1 MNDSDTKPHHSGKT
15 GTCTEDW
22 LVSPDA
28 VDASGA
34 AIDYGYY
41 EIWAGAGRYMPR
53 YQDNIADF
61 IVGKLLELQLK

>member
-1 MNDSDTKPHHSGKT
+1 MPAGVANGNGRYFPIKETFDRNPS
-15 GTCTEDW
+15 
-22 LVSPDA
+22 LL